1 MMYNI
6 RSGALC
12 GKYMTSYLAAIV
24 LFFLSLTIWD
34 IRKIN
39 KILKYLTLKIKATV
53 KEEKT
58 EHAQFD

>member
-1 MMYNI
+1 MVMMYNI
-6 RSGALC
+6 RSGN
-12 GKYMTSYLAAIV
+12 SIV
-24 LFFLSLTIWD
+24 FPISHHLRD

-39 KILKYLTLKIKATV
+39 MILKYLTLKMKAKV